1 MSTFKR
7 LNITTEGHTE
17 HRFVKD
23 VLYKYLQPLQIYCD
37 VRSVMTSREF
47 KKRGGMTSYE
57 RAKTDIKQW
66 MKNDHKPES
75 YFSTMFDYYALP
87 ADFPGFNESK
97 GLVNPYDKVKCIE
110 DAFFADVAENRFIPY
125 IQLHEFEALL
135 FTDLDV
141 LLLEFEDKSSEV
153 QKLKSQLAQAPYNN
167 NPELINDIKESSPSH
182 RIRGLIPEYQKVN
195 SGSMFTDLIS
205 IERLRKGCTHFNEWL
220 TKLENL

>member
-66 MKNDHKPES
+66 MKKDHKQES
-75 YFSTMFDYYALP
+75 QFTTMFDYYALP
-87 ADFPGFNESK
+87 EDFPGFKDSK
-97 GLVNPYDKVKCIE
+97 SLVNPYDKVKCIE
-110 DAFFADVAENRFIPY
+110 EAFYADMADSRFIPY
-125 IQLHEFEALL
+125 IQLHEFEAML

-141 LLLEFEDKSSEV
+141 LLLEFEDKRREV
-153 QKLKSQLAQAPYNN
+153 QKLKNQLARAPYNN
-167 NPELINDIKESSPSH
+167 NPELINDIRESSPSH
-182 RIRGLIPEYQKVN
+182 RIINLIPEYQKVN

-205 IERLRKGCTHFNEWL
+205 IDRIRVVCKHFDEWI